1 MPANP
6 FSNPFRSKHP
16 TTGGAGGGG
25 NGMNVGGGKL
35 MVSAGGEIVPRDRE
49 ALGGAGLG
57 LGLAQGQGLG
67 KGLGKGL
74 VTRSPVGTPYL
85 NDTLP

>member
-1 MPANP
+1 
-6 FSNPFRSKHP
+6 
-16 TTGGAGGGG
+16 
-25 NGMNVGGGKL
+25 

>member
-1 MPANP
+1 
-6 FSNPFRSKHP
+6 
-16 TTGGAGGGG
+16 
-25 NGMNVGGGKL
+25 MNAGGGKL
-35 MVSAGGEIVPRDRE
+35 MVSAGGKIVPRDRE